1 MIFADLTPTPVQLA
15 GFLAC
20 AVFLAAGY
28 NQVMK
33 IVDRWKGRPS
43 PGEVREEAA
52 QLFARQRDFEI
63 HIASNEKQFA
73 LLEIKRD
80 EDLDE
85 ASDSRKII
93 YDKIDHMRSEL
104 FEAERRISAAG
115 EARIE
120 KVHDRIS
127 DVLGE
132 VREIRGKTNKL

>member
-1 MIFADLTPTPVQLA
+1 MMYAALDPSPVQVA
-15 GFLAC
+15 AFLA
-20 AVFLAAGY
+20 VLFFIAAGY

-33 IVDRWKGRPS
+33 MVDRWKGRPS

-63 HIASNEKQFA
+63 HIAANEKQFA